1 MKSAVLSASASSG
14 GVGEALPAVLNGPDA
29 TISLWLVLATA
40 LVFLMQAGF
49 LLIESGSVRSKNT
62 INVTHKNIAD
72 IIISGCA
79 FLLVGA
85 PIMFGVFVFSLSG
98 NTGSGLSD
106 PGSQLQLLYQFAF
119 CATAATIVSGAVA
132 ERMSFN
138 AYLML
143 AAAMGLLIYPLFGSL
158 VWGSAFIDTHLSWL
172 SNQGFLDYAGSTVV
186 HAVGG
191 WAALAA
197 AIVIG
202 PRLGRFDANG
212 NPVAIQGHSSVLVL
226 LGVIIL
232 AVGWLGFNAG
242 AASPGS
248 AEFAT
253 IVLNTI
259 VAMIFGG
266 GAGMLCDLFSKRGK
280 IRTSTSVTGII
291 GALVAI
297 TAGCAY
303 VSLFG
308 AMMIGIAGGV
318 AATIGSH
325 LLLTKAKVDD
335 PADAI
340 ATHGIAGLVG
350 TLLVAVFA
358 LQDHVATTRLD
369 LFMVQMQ
376 GSAIAFVWAFG
387 MTFILLKIAQ
397 RLGMIIRVC
406 AEDEEIGL
414 NISVHGDGFDV
425 DGLKQLLGTTASK
438 GVLPV
443 DLGGERINEHPKYD
457 HGEELSVVQR
467 VVESASILDAE
478 RREIKKRLI
487 DIESQSSDWMFE
499 IDRQFRLTHV
509 SENFGRAIR
518 RDVSDLIGTNYF
530 AMLIPQAVSIE
541 EHRRM
546 LDAEQKFENCE
557 FNLRVSE
564 EVIRTVAISGTP
576 ILNETGGCIGHR
588 CQAHDISD
596 LKRATDEIMF
606 LARHDSLTG
615 LLNRA
620 AFETQAAQT
629 LETSFKTLVGSI
641 DLDGFKIINDS
652 FGHATGD
659 HLLKVTAERLR
670 DVLGQRAVIARF
682 GGDEFV
688 FLCALRQDDHIEK
701 RMTELGDALIAGLCR
716 PVETDDGVLPIGTS
730 LGFAF
735 HDGKTRDLDTLLRR
749 SDMALYEAKRNG
761 RRQWAIFNADLQ
773 KKAEFRSQLAGDMP
787 HAIRNAEFFLEYQP
801 QVNAADCKLTG
812 FEALLRWN
820 HPEHGR
826 IPPNEFI
833 GIAEESGHIVA
844 IGEWVIREA
853 CRTAAKWPHI
863 AGKNCH
869 IAINISPIQLNQ
881 PNIVDVIKDA
891 LKTSGL
897 TPNALEI
904 EVTESTLIGD
914 PEQIIKI
921 LHNIRKLGVRVAID
935 DFGTGYSSLSYLQ
948 RFPLD
953 RIKVD
958 RAFVRNIAADNG
970 DKQIAEV
977 IIQLGKTLGL
987 NVIAEG
993 VETSSQHKLLDTLGC
1008 DDIQGFLHSP
1018 PISEIQALNL
1028 ILQATSEK
1036 GQVRTLPEEE
1046 ECPDTLREKAK
1057 LRAW

>member
-1 MKSAVLSASASSG
+1 MLSVMMGVAAGVAGLGDAVGAVLS
-14 GVGEALPAVLNGPDA
+14 ETDA

-40 LVFLMQAGF
+40 LVFSMQAGF
-49 LLIESGSVRSKNT
+49 LLVEAGSVRSKNT

-85 PIMFGVFVFSLSG
+85 PIMFGVFAFGFPGGTEHL
-98 NTGSGLSD
+98 LSD
-106 PGSQLQLLYQFAF
+106 PSSQLQLLYQFAF

-138 AYLML
+138 AYLLL

-158 VWGSAFIDTHLSWL
+158 VWGNALIPTQTAWL
-172 SNQGFLDYAGSTVV
+172 SDQGFLDYAGSTVV
-186 HAVGG
+186 HAIGG

-197 AIVIG
+197 ALVIG
-202 PRLGRFDANG
+202 PRLGRFDENG

-232 AVGWLGFNAG
+232 AVGWIGFNAG
-242 AASPGS
+242 AATPGS
-248 AEFAT
+248 AEFAA
-253 IVLNTI
+253 IVLNTV

-266 GAGMLCDLFSKRGK
+266 GAGMMCDLVSKRGK
-280 IRTSTSVTGII
+280 IRTNTSVTGIV

-303 VSLFG
+303 VDLFG
-308 AMMIGIAGGV
+308 AMMIGIAGGL

-325 LLLTKAKVDD
+325 LLLTKARVDD

-340 ATHGIAGLVG
+340 ATHGIAGITG

-358 LQDHVATTRLD
+358 TQEHILGSRIDQ
-369 LFMVQMQ
+369 FFVQLQ
-376 GSAIAFVWAFG
+376 GSAIALCWAFG
-387 MTFILLKIAQ
+387 VTFVLLKIAQ
-397 RLGMIIRVC
+397 RLGMMVRVSP
-406 AEDEEIGL
+406 EDEEIGL
-414 NISVHGDGFDV
+414 NISVHGDGFDLE
-425 DGLKQLLGTTASK
+425 GLKQLIGADGTSS
-438 GVLPV
+438 VMPV

-487 DIESQSSDWMFE
+487 DIESQSSDWLFE
-499 IDRQFRLTHV
+499 IDREFRITYA
-509 SENFGRAIR
+509 SEKFSSAVDREA
-518 RDVSDLIGTNYF
+518 SALIGANYF
-530 AMLIPQAVSIE
+530 AMLITMDVSIE

-546 LDAEQKFENCE
+546 LDAAQKFENCE
-557 FNLRVSE
+557 FGLRTSKDDS
-564 EVIRTVAISGTP
+564 RTVAISATP
-576 ILNETGGCIGHR
+576 ILNERGGCVGHR
-588 CQAHDISD
+588 CQAHDISE
-596 LKRATDEIMF
+596 LKRATDEIMY
-606 LARHDSLTG
+606 LAHHDSLTG

-620 AFETQAAQT
+620 AFETQAEQVLQT
-629 LETSFKTLVGSI
+629 TFKAIVGSI
-641 DLDGFKIINDS
+641 DLDDFKIINDS

-659 HLLKVTAERLR
+659 HLLKVTAERI
-670 DVLGQRAVIARF
+670 RAVVGKRALIARF

-688 FLCALRQDDHIEK
+688 FLCALRQDDNLDQRAAEI
-701 RMTELGDALIAGLCR
+701 GDALIAKLCR
-716 PVETDDGVLPIGTS
+716 PVETEEGVLPIGTS

-735 HDGKTRDLDTLLRR
+735 HDSMTADLDSLLRR

-761 RRQWAIFNADLQ
+761 RRQWATFNSALQ
-773 KKAEFRSQLAGDMP
+773 EKAEFRSQLAGDMP
-787 HAIRNAEFFLEYQP
+787 SALGNDEFYLEYQP
-801 QVNAADCKLTG
+801 QVDAADCNLTG

-826 IPPNEFI
+826 IPPNDFI
-833 GIAEESGHIVA
+833 EIAEDSGHVVA
-844 IGEWVIREA
+844 IGEWVIEEA
-853 CRTAAKWPHI
+853 CRTAAKWPLVS
-863 AGKNCH
+863 GKSCQ

-881 PNIVDVIKDA
+881 SNIVAVIEAA

-897 TPNALEI
+897 EPSALEI
-904 EVTESTLIGD
+904 EITESTLIGD

-921 LHNIRKLGVRVAID
+921 LHDIRKLGVRVAID

-958 RAFVRNIAADNG
+958 RAFVRNIAADES

-993 VETSSQHKLLDTLGC
+993 VETNSQHNLLNTLGC

-1018 PISEIQALNL
+1018 PVSEIQALNL
-1028 ILQATSEK
+1028 IVQANSEA
-1036 GQVRTLPEEE
+1036 GTVRTIPETET
-1046 ECPDTLREKAK
+1046 PDEILAKAK
-1057 LRAW
+1057 LRSW